1 VSPPAIEDPKATRRS
16 ISTMRL
22 QAIAALSRW
31 SHHSLWISVV
41 LSVLLGVILVIYNGS
56 TLHFPDEQTYV
67 AIANNLAAHGRF
79 SINGVRPTAHEAPGW
94 PLFLGLLRVFG
105 GNIVVFRLANVAFAA
120 ASVAAG
126 WWLAGRVGGDA
137 AATLAAPALA
147 IYPLS
152 VYTTSTLYPQT
163 MGTALMLGGLVC
175 TVKIRET
182 RHRVRWALLGGAI
195 FGLLI
200 LTVTDLVVAIF
211 VAAIWLA
218 FGRPHF
224 RLAMAVLLASAVA
237 VVSVW
242 IVRDELTMH
251 AFIPV
256 ADNNG
261 YNLLLANSAHASIRA
276 GVDTNIAQYLQGTGH
291 EGEVALDNSLR
302 RDAVDW
308 IKANPGRAATLY
320 VERVADYF
328 APYDDLATK
337 AQESS
342 ARNALATITYIPL
355 LILFIWRL
363 GLWGRRRP
371 KGLEK
376 VMIWLYLSDA
386 LVDAIFVTRVRYRV
400 PLDAVL
406 IIVIA
411 SMIAWKP
418 LSNSSAPRGLSVS
431 ADPT

>member
-1 VSPPAIEDPKATRRS
+1 
-16 ISTMRL
+16 
-22 QAIAALSRW
+22 
-31 SHHSLWISVV
+31 
-41 LSVLLGVILVIYNGS
+41 
-56 TLHFPDEQTYV
+56 
-67 AIANNLAAHGRF
+67 
-79 SINGVRPTAHEAPGW
+79 
-94 PLFLGLLRVFG
+94 
-105 GNIVVFRLANVAFAA
+105 
-120 ASVAAG
+120 
-126 WWLAGRVGGDA
+126 
-137 AATLAAPALA
+137 
-147 IYPLS
+147 
-152 VYTTSTLYPQT
+152 
-163 MGTALMLGGLVC
+163 
-175 TVKIRET
+175 
-182 RHRVRWALLGGAI
+182 
-195 FGLLI
+195 LLI